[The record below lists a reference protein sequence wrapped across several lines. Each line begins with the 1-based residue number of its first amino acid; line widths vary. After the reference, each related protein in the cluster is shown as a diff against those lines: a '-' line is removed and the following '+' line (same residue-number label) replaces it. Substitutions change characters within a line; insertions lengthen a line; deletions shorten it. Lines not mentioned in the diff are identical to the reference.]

1 MCKRSTALALVGL
14 LVALRTGAAIACS
27 FAPGYEEFRPGPV
40 MRPSP
45 TLSPAPAINVESIRR
60 GTKGE
65 VGMCADAGILVLN
78 VPKAPQ
84 GYSFELVE
92 GKFDDEVFPQGF
104 VQPTRPGYLT
114 FVWLDGNT
122 DLQEPISVVVKI
134 TAMSSLG
141 VLSEPLLLK
150 IEDPGRGGVR

>member
-1 MCKRSTALALVGL
+1 MFRRSMALAVVGTL
-14 LVALRTGAAIACS
+14 LAMRTSAAIACS
-27 FAPGYEEFRPGPV
+27 FAPGYEAFLPGPV

-45 TLSPAPAINVESIRR
+45 TLAPAPAVSVEGIRR
-60 GTKGE
+60 GTNGDP
-65 VGMCADAGILVLN
+65 GMCADAGVLVLK
-78 VPKAPQ
+78 VPRAAQ

-92 GKFDDEVFPQGF
+92 GRFDDQVFPQGF

-122 DLQEPISVVVKI
+122 DVQEPIDVVVKV
-134 TAMSSLG
+134 TAISNIG

-150 IEDPGRGGVR
+150 IEHPGRR